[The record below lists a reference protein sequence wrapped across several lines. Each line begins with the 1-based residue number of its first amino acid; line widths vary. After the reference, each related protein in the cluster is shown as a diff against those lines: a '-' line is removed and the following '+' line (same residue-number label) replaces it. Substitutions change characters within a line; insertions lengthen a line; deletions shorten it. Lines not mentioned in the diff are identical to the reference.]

1 MQPFDRRIAALE
13 GEVAALRAY
22 PRERLAG
29 IIAEIGFTCDLC
41 GRCCT
46 REYNDHVFLLEED
59 VDRVRKIAPEL
70 LRPAPDPELC
80 DQHGRCY
87 VSGYA
92 LATTPAGD
100 CVLLDEHRR
109 CRRYT
114 DRPAICRV
122 YPYMLH
128 REPGA
133 DGRIDWRQLSGLG
146 EHGEYHR
153 AIPGDEADR
162 LAEETIAY
170 EAAFLEQTLG
180 FYRAAAILF
189 EAEGLRHV
197 QKRRDDLLRAHAR
210 GAPLEVLVFR
220 RGGFEPVRVDEP
232 RGWGPASGMY

>member
-13 GEVAALRAY
+13 AELAALRAY

-29 IIAEIGFTCDLC
+29 IIAEIGFFCDQC

-46 REYNDHVFLLEED
+46 REYNDHVFLLEDD
-59 VDRVRKIAPEL
+59 VDRLRADAPDL

-109 CRRYT
+109 CRRYA

-133 DGRIDWRQLSGLG
+133 DGRVDWRQLAGLG
-146 EHGEYHR
+146 EHGDYHR
-153 AIPGDEADR
+153 PVAIDEAAR
-162 LAEETIAY
+162 LADETIAY

-180 FYRAAAILF
+180 FYRAASGLF
-189 EAEGLRHV
+189 ALEGLRHV
-197 QKRRDDLLRAHAR
+197 QKRRDELLRAHVR
-210 GAPLEVLVFR
+210 GAPLDVMVYH
-220 RGGFEPVRVDEP
+220 RGQFEPAE
-232 RGWGPASGMY
+232 SGAMRE

>member
-13 GEVAALRAY
+13 AELAALQAY
-22 PRERLAG
+22 PPTDLAA
-29 IIAEIGFTCDLC
+29 IVEEIGFACDLC

-46 REYNDHVFLLEED
+46 HEYNDHVFLLEAD
-59 VDRVRKIAPEL
+59 VDRLRAVVPGA
-70 LRPAPDPELC
+70 LRPAPSPELC

-92 LATTPAGD
+92 LGTTPAGD
-100 CVLLDEHRR
+100 CVLIEAGR
-109 CRRYT
+109 CRHYAA
-114 DRPAICRV
+114 RPAICRV

-133 DGRIDWRQLSGLG
+133 DGRVDWRQLSGLG

-153 AIPGDEADR
+153 PIPVDEAARIAD
-162 LAEETIAY
+162 ETIAY

-180 FYRAAAILF
+180 FYRAAAALF

-197 QKRRDDLLRAHAR
+197 QKLRDDRLRAHAR
-210 GAPLEVLVFR
+210 GVPLDVFVYH
-220 RGGFEPVRVDEP
+220 RGRFEACRLEPVDR
-232 RGWGPASGMY
+232 